1 MYDID
6 HENAEIEI
14 LTSATCP
21 NSPESWNR
29 LRPDQNSD
37 WWNVGREA
45 LKQEME
51 IGQGLGLVVE
61 GFGLAAFCLFRLY
74 ETHREVTVLATHP
87 DRQRK
92 GDMRF
97 LLSYMLERKSPSERI
112 WLRFM
117 RLIIQQFHFILSWI
131 RGGGASRQVLPGRRG
146 CGFIHDGLKTCPYYK
161 DLPR

>member
-1 MYDID
+1 MYDPD

-14 LTSATCP
+14 LTLRHLPQLTGIMEQVYATTKIP
-21 NSPESWNR
+21 IGGLWNR
-29 LRPDQNSD
+29 D
-37 WWNVGREA
+37 V
-45 LKQEME
+45 LKQELE

-112 WLRFM
+112 WLEVHA
-117 RLIIQQFHFILSWI
+117 LNNSALELYSKLGFIE
-131 RGGGASRQVLPGRRG
+131 VGRRAKYYR
-146 CGFIHDGLKTCPYYK
+146 DGGDAVLFTMG
-161 DLPR
+161 